1 MTSLLYQP
9 TWRWIDQS
17 TLGPS
22 FNGMQS
28 FAMDDTLCHS
38 VGSGES
44 APVIRTWVHHQT
56 VILGIQDMRLPHL
69 QDGIHAIQQQGY
81 HCVTRNSGGLAV
93 VLDEGVL
100 NISLIFSEQTRSL
113 SIDESFEA
121 MVDFIKMCLEPIHVS
136 FEAKEIVGS
145 YCPGRYDLSVN
156 GKKFAG
162 ISQRRIRK
170 GVAVQIYLCLT
181 GSGSKRAELI
191 KSFYDRGLRG
201 EQTKFVYPKIVPEKM
216 ASLEEISGSSLTV
229 QSFIVTLLQVIQQF
243 GEISSPLLSS
253 SEQNLFRG
261 YYQRIRERNDPLNKM
276 TRR

>member
-17 TLGPS
+17 TLGPT

-56 VILGIQDMRLPHL
+56 VILGIQDTRLPHF
-69 QDGIHAIQQQGY
+69 QDGIDIIQQQGY

-100 NISLIFSEQTRSL
+100 NISLIFSEQNRSL

-121 MVDFIKMCLEPIHVS
+121 MVELIKMCLEPHHIF

-191 KSFYDRGLRG
+191 KSFYEQGLKKEKTR
-201 EQTKFVYPKIVPEKM
+201 FVYPKIEPEKM
-216 ASLEEISGSSLTV
+216 ASLEEISKASLTV
-229 QSFIVTLLQVIQQF
+229 QSLILTLLQTIQQF
-243 GEISSPLLSS
+243 GDISSIALSPF
-253 SEQNLFRG
+253 EQELFNG
-261 YYQRIRERNDPLNKM
+261 YYQRIRERNRPFIK
-276 TRR
+276 